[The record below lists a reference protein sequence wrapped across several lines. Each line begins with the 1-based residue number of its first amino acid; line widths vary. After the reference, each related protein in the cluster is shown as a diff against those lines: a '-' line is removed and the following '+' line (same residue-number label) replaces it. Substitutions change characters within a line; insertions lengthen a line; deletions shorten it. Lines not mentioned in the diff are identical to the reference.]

1 MTTRSAIHA
10 LVDAL
15 ADEELELARDALR
28 EIHEDDVAVTAEDR
42 DELLERQAACDAG
55 DVVGARAF
63 LAALR
68 EDRSDSHR

>member
-1 MTTRSAIHA
+1 MTTRSAIHD

-15 ADEELELARDALR
+15 ADEELELARQALQ
-28 EIHEDDVAVTAEDR
+28 EIHEDEVAVTTEDR

-55 DVVGARAF
+55 DVVNARAF

-68 EDRSDSHR
+68 EDRSYSHR